1 MVRNRLSV
9 SAVAMHQC
17 KQQSL
22 RKRIAM
28 RAKRTTALLAG
39 TIAAVAGLTLAPTVV
54 SQAAATSVVHQAS
67 APQPNPT
74 PKPTKTRT
82 PYQQGQVDG
91 RVAGKSDGADCNYR
105 QSFAPKSTNSK
116 YVQGYKDSYERN
128 YDATCDED

>member
-9 SAVAMHQC
+9 SAVAVHQC
-17 KQQSL
+17 KQQFL

-39 TIAAVAGLTLAPTVV
+39 TITAVAGLTLAPTVV
-54 SQAAATSVVHQAS
+54 SQAAAATSVAHEAS
-67 APQPNPT
+67 AQPSPT

-91 RVAGKSDGADCNYR
+91 RAAGKSDGADCNYR
-105 QSFAPKSTNSK
+105 QSYAPKSSNSK

>member
-1 MVRNRLSV
+1 
-9 SAVAMHQC
+9 
-17 KQQSL
+17 
-22 RKRIAM
+22 M

-54 SQAAATSVVHQAS
+54 PQAAATSVAHEAS
-67 APQPNPT
+67 DHPIPA

-82 PYQQGQVDG
+82 PYNQGQVDG

-105 QSFAPKSTNSK
+105 QSYAPKSSNSK
-116 YVQGYKDSYERN
+116 YVQGYRDAYERN